1 MAGNNLAQ
9 NLKIGADNNFVNVNE
24 IVADPK
30 SLGDVMN
37 NLAIRII
44 DKTLQEIDAEGLQE
58 STLRHKVSMPVEL
71 FGDTFTATLYMA
83 DYYDFINQGVKGVGG
98 FKNVYETVTSK
109 KGNRYKRIKRDSQGN
124 PEQIAWVVKATGSK
138 YFYKDKKPPL
148 LFEWAYLKRFNPFV
162 LREIIYH
169 SGITPKYYFDRVLE
183 SVNNGEI
190 KRRFVME
197 LNKAGGQAIVKGMK
211 DLFKKR

>member
-1 MAGNNLAQ
+1 MAGNILAQ
-9 NLKIGADNNFVNVNE
+9 NLEIGANNSFVNVHD
-24 IVADPK
+24 IVTDPE

-44 DKTLQEIDAEGLQE
+44 DKTTQEIDAEGLQE
-58 STLRHKVSMPVEL
+58 STLRHKVSMPVEV
-71 FGDTFTATLYMA
+71 FAHKFTATLYMA

-98 FKNVYETVTSK
+98 TRNVYETVTSK
-109 KGNRYKRIKRDSQGN
+109 KGNQYKRIKKDAQGN
-124 PEQIAWVVKATGSK
+124 PQKISWIVKATGSD

-169 SGITPKYYFDRVLE
+169 SGITPKYYFDRVME
-183 SVNNGEI
+183 DVNNGDI
-190 KRRFVME
+190 KRKFIME
-197 LNKAGGQAIVKGMK
+197 LNKAGVKAIVKGMK
-211 DLFKKR
+211 ELFKNK

>member
-1 MAGNNLAQ
+1 MADNILAQ
-9 NLKIGADNNFVNVNE
+9 NLEIGAKNSFVNVHQ
-24 IVADPK
+24 IVRDPK

-58 STLRHKVSMPVEL
+58 STLRQKVSMPVEV
-71 FGDTFTATLYMA
+71 FAHKFTATLYMA
-83 DYYDFINQGVKGVGG
+83 DYYDFINQGVRGVGG
-98 FKNVYETVTSK
+98 TRNVYETVTSK
-109 KGNRYKRIKRDSQGN
+109 KGNQYKRIKKDAQGN
-124 PEQIAWVVKATGSK
+124 PQKISWIVKATGSK

-169 SGITPKYYFDRVLE
+169 SGITPKHYFDRVME
-183 SVNNGEI
+183 EVNNGEI
-190 KRRFVME
+190 KRRFIME
-197 LNKAGGQAIVKGMK
+197 LNKAGVQAIVKGMK
-211 DLFKKR
+211 ELFKNR

>member
-1 MAGNNLAQ
+1 MADNLAH

-24 IVADPK
+24 IVSDPK

-44 DKTLQEIDAEGLQE
+44 NKTLQEIDAEGLQE
-58 STLRHKVSMPVEL
+58 STLRQKVSMPVDL
-71 FGDTFTATLYMA
+71 FGDKFVATLYMA
-83 DYYDFINQGVKGVGG
+83 DYYDFINKGVKGVGG

-124 PEQIAWVVKATGSK
+124 PEKIAWTVKATGSK
-138 YFYKDKKPPL
+138 YFYKSKKPPVL
-148 LFEWAYLKRFNPFV
+148 YEWAYLKRFNPFA
-162 LREIIYH
+162 LRESIYH
-169 SGITPKYYFDRVLE
+169 TGITPKYYFDRVLE
-183 SVNNGEI
+183 DVNNGEI
-190 KRRFVME
+190 KRKFIME

-211 DLFKKR
+211 ELFKNR